1 MDMTLALFAGLSTQR
16 SCTMS
21 GLCIVRRSCPTR
33 WRTEFA
39 HGRLTPDGL
48 QHRGMSSKNRG
59 KQTPNHCLML
69 NKLNLFTLLSREAH
83 AI

>member
-1 MDMTLALFAGLSTQR
+1 MDITLALFAGLSTQR

-48 QHRGMSSKNRG
+48 QHRCMSSTDQG
-59 KQTPNHCLML
+59 KQTAYHFLML
-69 NKLNLFTLLSREAH
+69 NNLKPFTLLSREAH